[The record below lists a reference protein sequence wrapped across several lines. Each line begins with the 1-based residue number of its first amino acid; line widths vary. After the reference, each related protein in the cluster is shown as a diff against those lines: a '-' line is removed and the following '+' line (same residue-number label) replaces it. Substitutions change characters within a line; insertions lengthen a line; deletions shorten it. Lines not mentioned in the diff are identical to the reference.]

1 MPTTSPPHARQT
13 LRAPAGAEPPATLDQ
28 RSWRPHAT
36 NRPRQPH
43 KSSQRP
49 SSAAQGAPT
58 LQLPRRPSDDLA
70 HPPRHT
76 KQWPRGPL
84 LAGPTL
90 ARPQT
95 LPHSSPD
102 LGSRHLAPPSPPY
115 PAPWHSLLTSA
126 LTRELCV
133 WRCDLAARRPGRP
146 LGVRAPRPDWPTARQ
161 EGGWAAAVP
170 SSRRRSG
177 CPQGGL
183 LRSALDLAAASLSN
197 SLHPAQPR
205 AGAAPRGAES
215 RRRWDRV
222 LAAHP
227 AGSAWCPRV
236 NAIPS
241 AQEERAGGRRAGGEG
256 EREREEKSSRAA
268 WLR

>member
-1 MPTTSPPHARQT
+1 MLLLRGLLTPLEPWDPWAWGACGLLLCLPSAGAARFAVSLSQRGLSPPRA
-13 LRAPAGAEPPATLDQ
+13 RAPLPERGGQ
-28 RSWRPHAT
+28 MRS
-36 NRPRQPH
+36 
-43 KSSQRP
+43 
-49 SSAAQGAPT
+49 
-58 LQLPRRPSDDLA
+58 
-70 HPPRHT
+70 
-76 KQWPRGPL
+76 
-84 LAGPTL
+84 
-90 ARPQT
+90 
-95 LPHSSPD
+95 
-102 LGSRHLAPPSPPY
+102 
-115 PAPWHSLLTSA
+115 SA

-183 LRSALDLAAASLSN
+183 LRSPLDLAAASLSN

-215 RRRWDRV
+215 RRRWDCV

-241 AQEERAGGRRAGGEG
+241 AQEERAGGRRAGGE
-256 EREREEKSSRAA
+256 
-268 WLR
+268 